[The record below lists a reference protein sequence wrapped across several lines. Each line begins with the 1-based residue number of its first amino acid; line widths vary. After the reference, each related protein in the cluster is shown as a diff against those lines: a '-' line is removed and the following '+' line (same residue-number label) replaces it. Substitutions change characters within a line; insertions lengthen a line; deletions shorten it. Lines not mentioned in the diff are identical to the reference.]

1 MIIKRSALQRPPARV
16 LLVDDH
22 GIVRDALTA
31 FLNKPDS
38 VTVVGTAAD
47 GKEAILAAARL
58 NPDVIVMDL
67 MMPELG
73 GLDALERILGL
84 LPQSRVIIL
93 SACSSS
99 EHVFRALRT
108 GARGYVIK
116 AAAASELLV
125 AVDAVMAGERYLS
138 SQITGLVIDAMLT
151 NSAPLSPIERLSRR
165 EREVLHLTV
174 TGNSS
179 ADIASKLSLSRTTVD
194 TYRSRL
200 MAKLDVPD
208 RAKLIHFAIEHAL
221 VST

>member
-1 MIIKRSALQRPPARV
+1 
-16 LLVDDH
+16 
-22 GIVRDALTA
+22 
-31 FLNKPDS
+31 
-38 VTVVGTAAD
+38 VVGTAAD

-73 GLDALERILGL
+73 GLDALERILSL

-116 AAAASELLV
+116 AAAASELLL

-200 MAKLDVPD
+200 MAKLDVAD
-208 RAKLIHFAIEHAL
+208 RAKLIHYAIEHAL
-221 VST
+221 VSA

>member
-1 MIIKRSALQRPPARV
+1 
-16 LLVDDH
+16 
-22 GIVRDALTA
+22 
-31 FLNKPDS
+31 
-38 VTVVGTAAD
+38 
-47 GKEAILAAARL
+47 
-58 NPDVIVMDL
+58 
-67 MMPELG
+67 
-73 GLDALERILGL
+73 
-84 LPQSRVIIL
+84 
-93 SACSSS
+93 
-99 EHVFRALRT
+99 
-108 GARGYVIK
+108 
-116 AAAASELLV
+116 
-125 AVDAVMAGERYLS
+125 MAGERYLS

>member
-1 MIIKRSALQRPPARV
+1 MIIKRSATRRSPARV

-22 GIVRDALTA
+22 GIVRDALTV

-47 GKEAILAAARL
+47 GKQAILAAARL

-73 GLDALERILGL
+73 GLDALDRILGL

-116 AAAASELLV
+116 AAAASELLL

-179 ADIASKLSLSRTTVD
+179 ADIATKLSLSRTTVD

-200 MAKLDVPD
+200 MAKLDVAD

-221 VST
+221 VSA